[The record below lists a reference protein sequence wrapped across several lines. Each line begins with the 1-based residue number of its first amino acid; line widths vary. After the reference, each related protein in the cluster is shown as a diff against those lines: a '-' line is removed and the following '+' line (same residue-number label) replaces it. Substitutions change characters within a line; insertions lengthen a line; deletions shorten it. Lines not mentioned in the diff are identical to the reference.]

1 MPIYYFEARAVLL
14 TAYQQNVFQLVEK
27 YNERQKKKNTH
38 FSKSIY
44 ILHYTKNSIKTFD
57 FFTLY
62 TTIPQP
68 QLKYR
73 IKELIQCYFSKKSAK
88 QRYQY
93 LVIVRDKIIQMFGGL
108 VFQQMIG
115 IPIGTNCASL
125 LADLFL
131 NAYKMIS
138 FKGFSKIKKEN
149 WHKPLIPA
157 SAI

>member
-1 MPIYYFEARAVLL
+1 
-14 TAYQQNVFQLVEK
+14 
-27 YNERQKKKNTH
+27 
-38 FSKSIY
+38 
-44 ILHYTKNSIKTFD
+44 
-57 FFTLY
+57 
-62 TTIPQP
+62 
-68 QLKYR
+68 
-73 IKELIQCYFSKKSAK
+73 
-88 QRYQY
+88 
-93 LVIVRDKIIQMFGGL
+93 MFGGL

>member
-1 MPIYYFEARAVLL
+1 MLSITQLLLQNNILAR
-14 TAYQQNVFQLVEK
+14 QQ
-27 YNERQKKKNTH
+27 
-38 FSKSIY
+38 
-44 ILHYTKNSIKTFD
+44 ILIKM
-57 FFTLY
+57 
-62 TTIPQP
+62 
-68 QLKYR
+68 R
-73 IKELIQCYFSKKSAK
+73 GRHFSKKSAK

-149 WHKPLIPA
+149 WCKPLRMIL
-157 SAI
+157 SLTITRY